1 MARFFRGVAMV
12 GAIVSDLGSLYI
24 GVKVFMLIHPIT
36 AHFEQ

>member
-24 GVKVFMLIHPIT
+24 VVKVFMVNSSPYSPL
-36 AHFEQ
+36 